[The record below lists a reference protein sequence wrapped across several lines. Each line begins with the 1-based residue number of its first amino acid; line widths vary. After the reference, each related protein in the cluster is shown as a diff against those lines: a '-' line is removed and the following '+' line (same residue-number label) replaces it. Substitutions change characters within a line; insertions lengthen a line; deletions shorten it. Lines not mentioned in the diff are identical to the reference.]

1 MPKIAVIL
9 SGSGRMDGSEIHE
22 STLTLLYL
30 AETGATYQCFAPDA
44 PQAAV
49 INHLTNK
56 PEPGATRNQLIEAA
70 RIARGN
76 VKPLSELK
84 ASDYDALIQP
94 GGGGTL
100 ANLGGGGTQLLPLLK
115 EKIRAFHSSGKPI
128 GFICIAPLMGAMALG
143 DKGVKLTV
151 GNDNAT
157 AAKIEALGA
166 KHIDCPVDDC
176 VIDEKNKVI
185 SCPAYMLGPGIA
197 DIARGIRKL
206 CNALVE
212 RCKR

>member
-30 AETGATYQCFAPDA
+30 AEAGATYQCFAPDA

-49 INHLTNK
+49 VNHLTNK
-56 PEPGATRNQLIEAA
+56 PEPGATRSQLIEAA

-76 VKPLSELK
+76 IKPLTELNVNE
-84 ASDYDALIQP
+84 YDAMVQP
-94 GGGGTL
+94 GGNGTL
-100 ANLGGGGTQLLPLLK
+100 ANLGGGGAQLLPLLK
-115 EKIRAFHSSGKPI
+115 EKIRAFHTAGKPI

-143 DKGVKLTV
+143 DQGVSLTI
-151 GNDNAT
+151 GNDKAT

-166 KHIDCPVDDC
+166 RHVVCPVDDC
-176 VIDEKNKVI
+176 VIDEKHNVV

-197 DIARGIRKL
+197 DIAKGIRLL
-206 CNALVE
+206 CNALVG
-212 RCKR
+212 RCR